1 MHAFQ
6 RKALLA
12 FLALLAASLAL
23 GTACYRRSF
32 LEVALLSGAGD
43 GQAAWRVRPDVDA
56 SAGGASSVR
65 VLDDGR
71 RLRLALNVA
80 SGPAYP
86 YAEANL
92 FFLGADG
99 QAVHADLTRY
109 TSVSLVA
116 TCAPQNTLSLIAPT
130 FEEGLSRRGDLA
142 SYRAPSSFFSCSEQ
156 GSRVELDLTRMET
169 PQWWFA
175 QAGLPLSRQ
184 SYRLD
189 QVPKLAIGSTF
200 QTPRDVPLVVD
211 ISSLTL
217 HGRDLRWVV
226 VPGAV
231 LLMAW
236 AGFGLWLFRFHA
248 RALRR
253 ELQDKLQKD
262 LPIVAVQQ
270 LSLELPLAPRRDR
283 DKAAVL
289 QAMASRYFDAGL
301 DLETV
306 VQAAGVNRNK
316 VNEILKAELGFTFT
330 GYLNKLRLT
339 EAARLL
345 ADKGSATIS
354 EVAYAVG
361 YNNAS
366 YFNKLFRL
374 EYGCTPKA
382 FRASL
387 AGAPAGATEPGT
399 SGTIAATIRMAHAM
413 GGGAPYAGAS
423 PGLPPAPPREN

>member
-1 MHAFQ
+1 MHAFRQ
-6 RKALLA
+6 RALLA
-12 FLALLAASLAL
+12 FVALLAASVVL
-23 GTACYRRSF
+23 GGAGYRRSF
-32 LEVALLSGAGD
+32 LEVALLSGPGD
-43 GQAAWRVRPDVDA
+43 GQAAWRVRPGVDA

-71 RLRLALNVA
+71 RLRIALNVA
-80 SGPAYP
+80 SGTAYP

-92 FFLGADG
+92 FFLGPG
-99 QAVHADLTRY
+99 GEPVHADLTRY
-109 TSVSLVA
+109 ASVSFVA
-116 TCAPQNTLSLIAPT
+116 TCAPKNTLSLVAPT
-130 FEEGLSRRGDLA
+130 FEEGLSRRGDPA

-156 GSRVELDLTRMET
+156 GSRIELDLTRMET

-189 QVPKLAIGSTF
+189 QVPKLAVGSTF
-200 QTPRDVPLVVD
+200 QTPRDVPLLVD
-211 ISSLTL
+211 VSSLTL
-217 HGRDLRWVV
+217 HGRDLRWIV
-226 VPGAV
+226 VPAS
-231 LLMAW
+231 LLLLAW
-236 AGFGLWLFRFHA
+236 AGFGLWLFRAHA

-262 LPIVAVQQ
+262 LPIVAYQQ

-289 QAMASRYFDAGL
+289 QTMASRYFEADL
-301 DLETV
+301 DLEAV

-316 VNEILKAELGFTFT
+316 VNEILRAELGFTFT
-330 GYLNKLRLT
+330 GYLNKLRLA

-345 ADKGSATIS
+345 AEKGTATVS

-366 YFNKLFRL
+366 YFNKLFKE

-387 AGAPAGATEPGT
+387 ARAPAAVPRPDTC
-399 SGTIAATIRMAHAM
+399 GTIAATIRMGHAV
-413 GGGAPYAGAS
+413 GAGAPYAGAS
-423 PGLPPAPPREN
+423 PGSPREFDP

>member
-6 RKALLA
+6 RRALLA
-12 FLALLAASLAL
+12 FLALLMASLVL
-23 GTACYRRSF
+23 GTTGYRRSF
-32 LEVALLSGAGD
+32 LEVALLSGPGD
-43 GQAAWRVRPDVDA
+43 DRAAWRVRPVVDA

-71 RLRLALNVA
+71 RLRIALNVA
-80 SGPAYP
+80 SGTAYP

-92 FFLGADG
+92 FFLGPSGEPA
-99 QAVHADLTRY
+99 HADLTRY
-109 TSVSLVA
+109 ASVSFIA
-116 TCAPQNTLSLIAPT
+116 TCAPQNTLSLVAPT

-156 GSRVELDLTRMET
+156 GSRIELDLTRMET

-184 SYRLD
+184 AYRLD

-200 QTPRDVPLVVD
+200 QTPRDLPLVVD
-211 ISSLTL
+211 VSGLTL
-217 HGRDLRWVV
+217 HGRDLRWILA
-226 VPGAV
+226 PGAA
-231 LLMAW
+231 LLLAW
-236 AGFGLWLFRFHA
+236 AGFGLWLFRAHA
-248 RALRR
+248 RALRL

-262 LPIVAVQQ
+262 LPIVAYQQ

-283 DKAAVL
+283 EKAAIL
-289 QAMASRYFDAGL
+289 QAMASRYAEADL
-301 DLETV
+301 DLDAV

-330 GYLNKLRLT
+330 GYLNKLRLA

-345 ADKGSATIS
+345 AEKGSATVS
-354 EVAYAVG
+354 EIAYAVG

-366 YFNKLFRL
+366 YFNKLFKE

-387 AGAPAGATEPGT
+387 AGAPGAAPQADT
-399 SGTIAATIRMAHAM
+399 SGTIAATIRMAQAV
-413 GGGAPYAGAS
+413 GAGAPYAGAS
-423 PGLPPAPPREN
+423 PGSPREFDP

>member
-6 RKALLA
+6 RQALLA
-12 FLALLAASLAL
+12 FLALLAASIVL
-23 GTACYRRSF
+23 GLACYRRSF
-32 LEVALLSGAGD
+32 LEVALLSGPSD
-43 GQAAWRVRPDVDA
+43 DQAAWRVRPDVDA

-80 SGPAYP
+80 SATTYP

-92 FFLGADG
+92 FFLGPDG
-99 QAVHADLTRY
+99 KPAHADLSRY
-109 TSVSLVA
+109 ASVSFVA
-116 TCAPQNTLSLIAPT
+116 TCAPQNTLSLVAPT
-130 FEEGLSRRGDLA
+130 FEEGLSQRGDLA
-142 SYRAPSSFFSCSEQ
+142 SYRSASSFFSCSEQ

-175 QAGLPLSRQ
+175 HAGLPLSRQ
-184 SYRLD
+184 SYSLD

-200 QTPRDVPLVVD
+200 QTPRDLPLVVD
-211 ISSLTL
+211 VSSLTL
-217 HGRDLRWVV
+217 HGRDLRWIA
-226 VPGAV
+226 VPGAA
-231 LLMAW
+231 LALAW
-236 AGFGLWLFRFHA
+236 AGFGLWLFRAHA
-248 RALRR
+248 RALRLD
-253 ELQDKLQKD
+253 LQDKLQKD
-262 LPIVAVQQ
+262 LPIVAYQQ
-270 LSLELPLAPRRDR
+270 LSLEIPLEPRRDR
-283 DKAAVL
+283 EKAAIL
-289 QAMASRYFDAGL
+289 QAMASRYFDADL
-301 DLETV
+301 DLEAV

-345 ADKGSATIS
+345 AEKESATVS
-354 EVAYAVG
+354 EVAYTVG

-366 YFNKLFRL
+366 YFNKLFRQ

-387 AGAPAGATEPGT
+387 AGAPDTVPEPDT
-399 SGTIAATIRMAHAM
+399 PGTIASTIRMTHAM
-413 GGGAPYAGAS
+413 AGGAPYAGRS
-423 PGLPPAPPREN
+423 SPREFDP